1 MAPVNFPMSPASGL
15 RQHDNMK
22 ASKPKEWSD
31 LERRKLSVMSR
42 RRYGAAEIAAA
53 LRRHVG
59 SVERMAREMGL
70 LLKK

>member
-1 MAPVNFPMSPASGL
+1 
-15 RQHDNMK
+15 MK

-31 LERRKLSVMSR
+31 LERRKLSTMSR

-59 SVERMAREMGL
+59 SVKRMAREMGL

>member
-1 MAPVNFPMSPASGL
+1 MSPVSGR
-15 RQHDNMK
+15 RQGDTMK
-22 ASKPKEWSD
+22 ISKPKEWSD
-31 LERRKLSVMSR
+31 LERKKLSAMIR

-59 SVERMAREMGL
+59 SVKRMAREMGL

>member
-22 ASKPKEWSD
+22 ASKPKEWND

-59 SVERMAREMGL
+59 SVKRMAREMGL